1 MAEKFALAATREE
14 RQKILFAAKS
24 WAAEKVNN
32 EYKCALILIS
42 TSLDFNYVKPCL
54 NLIKL

>member
-32 EYKCALILIS
+32 KYRVFTNKCGMFECS
-42 TSLDFNYVKPCL
+42 
-54 NLIKL
+54 